1 MDFRPI
7 LKPENSV
14 VAGIAT
20 MALVG
25 GFYIGHVGPISDAH
39 ATDANDGNLQAAV
52 KKTGWISLAAVA
64 GLTALTRDLNVLI
77 LGGAT
82 IIGMELAYRHAIM
95 TQDGHIVQPAQGS
108 YIPAGQQGS
117 SSNVVALAG

>member
-25 GFYIGHVGPISDAH
+25 GFYVGHIGPVSDAH
-39 ATDANDGNLQAAV
+39 ATAANDGNLNAAI
-52 KKTGWISLAAVA
+52 KKTGWMSVAAVT
-64 GLTALTRDLNVLI
+64 GLTLLTRDLNVAI

-82 IIGMELAYRHAIM
+82 IIGLELAYRHAII
-95 TQDGHIVQPAQGS
+95 TQDGHIQQPAQGS
-108 YIPAGQQGS
+108 YIPAGQPGS
-117 SSNVVALAG
+117 SANVVALAG